1 MAPMRQIRTTGQCLM
16 AHFQNGPSSADNR
29 RTNSVKRSITS
40 PTGKG
45 LWGDQLRCSRK
56 SLEQESCNG
65 HGPYPAEKADFTP
78 FTFLQT
84 RTNLLSSLLMNSKL
98 DRGKSSAARWF
109 CASADRRFLF
119 LKSDASFERIQIRSS
134 AREEIRTGPGQ
145 RPALRRRQSSD
156 AYTRRCLPDHPL
168 DRRLEPGLQPRPA
181 VAFRLALWNQPR
193 AH

>member
-1 MAPMRQIRTTGQCLM
+1 MGPAIYDFRLFRCLTSKMAPMRQIRTTGQCLM

-84 RTNLLSSLLMNSKL
+84 RTNLWSSLLMNSKL
-98 DRGKSSAARWF
+98 DRGKSSAAR
-109 CASADRRFLF
+109 C
-119 LKSDASFERIQIRSS
+119 SS

-168 DRRLEPGLQPRPA
+168 DRRLEPGLQPLPA
-181 VAFRLALWNQPR
+181 VAFRLALSNQPR